1 MKRKDD
7 PNTIVAE
14 SWAHL
19 EDLVFEGSW
28 NDRLSRFRSP
38 CAFRG
43 LGDANH
49 DLRTS
54 LMRLGGDYPRLER
67 NLIRSFRKYAH
78 RDVVERDSFWHW
90 LSTGQH
96 HGLPTRLM
104 DWTYSPFV
112 AMHFATSNPND
123 MERDGAVWKV
133 DYVHAHQFLPKLF
146 RARLEQ
152 EGSVVFTVEMLDVLA
167 AGTDQV
173 HPLEQLDTISDDP
186 FLLFFE
192 PPSIDDRIVNQYAL
206 FSVISSP
213 SVSLDEWLPRHR
225 DLYQKVVI
233 PAALKREVRDKLDQL
248 NITERVLFPGL
259 DGLTA
264 WLKRY
269 YGPGLDECDDDVR
282 TPSAVMR
289 SRDGQR

>member
-1 MKRKDD
+1 M
-7 PNTIVAE
+7 AG
-14 SWAHL
+14 SWAEL
-19 EDLVFEGSW
+19 EDLVFAEAWSQKLG
-28 NDRLSRFRSP
+28 RFRSP

-43 LGDANH
+43 LPAASH

-54 LMRLGGDYPRLER
+54 LMRLGGDFTRLER

-90 LSTGQH
+90 LTTGQH

-112 AMHFATSNPND
+112 AMHFATSNQYD
-123 MERDGAVWKV
+123 MRIDGAVWKV
-133 DYVHAHQFLPKLF
+133 DYGRVREFLPKPF
-146 RARLEQ
+146 RARLEA
-152 EGSVVFTVEMLDVLA
+152 EGSVVFTVEMLDGLVP
-167 AGTDQV
+167 GSDEI

-213 SVSLDEWLPRHR
+213 CVSLDDWLERHP
-225 DLYQKVVI
+225 DVYQKIVI
-233 PAALKREVRDKLDQL
+233 PAKLKQEVRDKLDQL

-269 YGPGLDECDDDVR
+269 YGPGFVDAQEADYERDESR
-282 TPSAVMR
+282 SPSAVRR
-289 SRDGQR
+289 SAQGQR